1 MRPKV
6 NLSNDITVRAL
17 KWHLGDP
24 EQFRVRDHDRMGFYL
39 RITRQGKRT
48 WEYRYP
54 VDNGQYRYLVL
65 GHFPKMKCAEALVE
79 YEKYREQVKGYGTDP
94 KKSFTGSAQSL
105 DNLFDKHYLPKYA
118 EVKKKTWEEDRDLF
132 DLHVRSLIGAKNA
145 DAVDQNDIEL
155 VIGTLEQANKLHT
168 ARKTF
173 AVLNKMFNWGI
184 SRTSAL
190 QPGSGP
196 LLTSLNPCKGVVVA
210 KPPPSSKRSLTQAE
224 IVSIWNHL
232 NDKSCIDRVIKMLL
246 LTGCRVAEITELHS
260 DEIDWDAVHI
270 TLQPDRT
277 RNRRLHIIPLTDRM
291 KGIIGSKKT
300 GYIFPAKS
308 EQGCTTT
315 SGVRIALNRYCTE
328 LKIDHISPH
337 DFRDTFISHMARI
350 GVILEIRN
358 RVTNHADSSVDG
370 VNYNAYDYYQ
380 EKLNALRKW
389 DRELAKIIKASKRK
403 ASD

>member
-1 MRPKV
+1 
-6 NLSNDITVRAL
+6 
-17 KWHLGDP
+17 
-24 EQFRVRDHDRMGFYL
+24 
-39 RITRQGKRT
+39 
-48 WEYRYP
+48 
-54 VDNGQYRYLVL
+54 
-65 GHFPKMKCAEALVE
+65 
-79 YEKYREQVKGYGTDP
+79 
-94 KKSFTGSAQSL
+94 
-105 DNLFDKHYLPKYA
+105 
-118 EVKKKTWEEDRDLF
+118 
-132 DLHVRSLIGAKNA
+132 
-145 DAVDQNDIEL
+145 
-155 VIGTLEQANKLHT
+155 
-168 ARKTF
+168 
-173 AVLNKMFNWGI
+173 
-184 SRTSAL
+184 
-190 QPGSGP
+190 
-196 LLTSLNPCKGVVVA
+196 
-210 KPPPSSKRSLTQAE
+210 
-224 IVSIWNHL
+224 
-232 NDKSCIDRVIKMLL
+232 MLL